1 MALARWKR
9 NVPTYL
15 RMQLGEAHLACAA
28 AAGAISVSFTQPT
41 KQSLSEFF
49 GFSPILEKYL
59 RLDPRKFYMHF
70 WTRYSP
76 S

>member
-28 AAGAISVSFTQPT
+28 AAGAILVSFTQPT
-41 KQSLSEFF
+41 KQSPSEFF
-49 GFSPILEKYL
+49 VFLDLFSKNIYV
-59 RLDPRKFYMHF
+59 
-70 WTRYSP
+70 
-76 S
+76 